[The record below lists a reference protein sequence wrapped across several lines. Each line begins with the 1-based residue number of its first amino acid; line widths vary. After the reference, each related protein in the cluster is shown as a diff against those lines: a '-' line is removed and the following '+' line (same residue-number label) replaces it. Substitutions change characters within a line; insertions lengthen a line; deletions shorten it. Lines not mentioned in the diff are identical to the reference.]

1 MWKVSLIV
9 TNQATY
15 HQLCGSPRL
24 YNWRPNRHVPEN
36 HEYVETMFLYVQ
48 FSILCC
54 DWCVWLGLGIKTTS
68 LGLGKDHVLS
78 LEKQG
83 YELSQR
89 LVKNTWIL
97 SEVTNVQ
104 CQQFIPASG
113 LLLSFFCLFQLF
125 FWFYSYNFTVMV
137 QFSPAKH
144 LLLASDVTQ
153 IPVPCMQ
160 VLCLT
165 HSSTTTSPKDLSK
178 LPISALVLKAQSGG
192 TVLANHSS
200 VVPAS
205 TTKWRRKHACIYWT
219 MMQYLNIIS

>member
-15 HQLCGSPRL
+15 QQLCGSPRL
-24 YNWRPNRHVPEN
+24 YNWRPNRHVPGN

-54 DWCVWLGLGIKTTS
+54 DSAVLKVWLGLGIKTTS

-113 LLLSFFCLFQLF
+113 LLQSFFASFSSF
-125 FWFYSYNFTVMV
+125 FGFTATTLLLWFSF
-137 QFSPAKH
+137 H
-144 LLLASDVTQ
+144 LLNT
-153 IPVPCMQ
+153 C
-160 VLCLT
+160 C
-165 HSSTTTSPKDLSK
+165 
-178 LPISALVLKAQSGG
+178 
-192 TVLANHSS
+192 
-200 VVPAS
+200 
-205 TTKWRRKHACIYWT
+205 
-219 MMQYLNIIS
+219 